1 MVDAAT
7 PATTLARQRQA
18 RVARLAGTTV
28 AGTLA
33 AIWSAWYIGVHDS
46 LLQPV
51 STGILRGSFVFAWTI
66 AGVYT
71 WWRRP
76 DSRLGPLGLGVAG
89 VFALSSL
96 NGSPSALAYTVG
108 LTVWAVYIVFL
119 AYVYLSFPADHL
131 GSRVDRRLVAG
142 LAVATVALW
151 SLILLFADRLPVG
164 GPFTDCGDRC
174 PGNALQVVDG
184 ASGFGRALA
193 SLFTVVTS
201 GALVAVAIILFLK
214 TRAPSRLRRR
224 ALEPV
229 MYLVVASVLSFLLYR
244 AVGSAA
250 PGAKTGLR
258 YLCGAVS
265 IAVPIAFLVGQIRGR
280 IFAAT
285 RVGQLV
291 TSMQDT
297 AVTPARVEALMR
309 DTLGDPTLM
318 LAFSGSENGSYVG
331 VDGRALDLSAATA
344 DHQITPIVRAGSTV
358 AVLVHDST
366 LDTDPA
372 VIEGLAASSFMLL
385 ENARLVDELRASR
398 GRIATAAEQ
407 ERLRLERDLH
417 DGAQQRL
424 MAIQIKLALLRNRI
438 SETDVAAEL
447 DEISD
452 DATAA
457 VEELRGLA
465 HGIYPTVLR
474 ERGLADG
481 LSVAAAS
488 SPLQV
493 QIVDGGIGRCDPTIE
508 AAIYFCSLEAI
519 QNATKHGGRGTRVT
533 VTLGRRD
540 GAIEVDIADDGIGFQ
555 IGTKGDG
562 IGLLSMRDRI
572 AAVGGEL
579 DVRSQPGT
587 GTTVHAFVPVG

>member
-7 PATTLARQRQA
+7 PATRLAHRRQGRVFTLAA
-18 RVARLAGTTV
+18 MTV
-28 AGTLA
+28 AATLA
-33 AIWSAWYIGVHDS
+33 AIWSAWYISEHDS

-51 STGILRGSFVFAWTI
+51 STGILRGIFVFAWAVT
-66 AGVYT
+66 GVYT

-76 DSRLGPLGLGVAG
+76 DSRLGPLGFGVAG

-96 NGSPSALAYTVG
+96 NGSPSALAYTLG
-108 LTVWAVYIVFL
+108 MTVWAFYIVYL

-131 GSRVDRRLVAG
+131 GADLDRRLFAG
-142 LAVATVALW
+142 LAIATIVLW
-151 SLILLFADRLPVG
+151 ALILLFADRLPIG
-164 GPFTDCGDRC
+164 GPFTDCSARC
-174 PGNALQVVDG
+174 PDNALQVFDS
-184 ASGFGRALA
+184 ASSLGHALA
-193 SLFTVVTS
+193 SLFTVVTTA
-201 GALVAVAIILFLK
+201 ALIGVALILFLK

-224 ALEPV
+224 TLEPV

-244 AVGSAA
+244 VVGSAS
-250 PGAKTGLR
+250 PGTKTPLR

-265 IAVPIAFLVGQIRGR
+265 IAVPVAFLVGQIRGR

-291 TSMQDT
+291 AAMQDT

-309 DTLGDPTLM
+309 DALGDPTLT
-318 LAFSGSENGSYVG
+318 LALSAPENGSYIG
-331 VDGRALDLSAATA
+331 VDGVAFDLPAATA
-344 DHQITPIVRAGSTV
+344 DQQVTPIVRAGSTV

-372 VIEGLAASSFMLL
+372 VLEGLAASSFMLL

-424 MAIQIKLALLRNRI
+424 MAIQIKLALLRDRI
-438 SETDVAAEL
+438 SEDDVASEL

-481 LSVAAAS
+481 LGVAAAS
-488 SPLQV
+488 SPLPV

-519 QNATKHGGRGTRVT
+519 QNATKHGGPGTRVT
-533 VTLGRRD
+533 VTLERRH
-540 GAIEVDIADDGIGFQ
+540 AAVEVEVVDDGVGFQ
-555 IGTKGDG
+555 TGSQADG
-562 IGLLSMRDRI
+562 IGLVSMRDRI

-579 DVRSQPGT
+579 SVRSAPGT
-587 GTTVHAFVPVG
+587 GTTVHAVVPVG

>member
-1 MVDAAT
+1 M
-7 PATTLARQRQA
+7 
-18 RVARLAGTTV
+18 LAGTTV

-33 AIWSAWYIGVHDS
+33 AIWSAWYIGAHDS

-66 AGVYT
+66 TGAYT

-96 NGSPSALAYTVG
+96 NGSPSALAYTLG
-108 LTVWAVYIVFL
+108 MTVWAVYIVYL
-119 AYVYLSFPADHL
+119 AYVYLSFPVDHL
-131 GSRVDRRLVAG
+131 GARLDRVLFRG
-142 LAVATVALW
+142 LAVGTVVLW
-151 SLILLFADRLPVG
+151 SLILVLADRLPVG
-164 GPFTDCGDRC
+164 GPFTDCSDRC
-174 PGNALQVVDG
+174 PDNALQVVDG
-184 ASGFGRALA
+184 ASGFGKALA
-193 SLFTVVTS
+193 SLFTVVTTA
-201 GALVAVAIILFLK
+201 ALVAVAIILFLK

-224 ALEPV
+224 TLEPV

-244 AVGSAA
+244 VVGSAA
-250 PGAKTGLR
+250 PGAKTALR

-291 TSMQDT
+291 ASMQDT

-309 DTLGDPTLM
+309 DTLGDPTLT
-318 LAFSGSENGSYVG
+318 LAFSASESGAYVG
-331 VDGRALDLSAATA
+331 VDGGVLDLAAATA

-358 AVLVHDST
+358 AVLVHDSK

-372 VIEGLAASSFMLL
+372 VLEGLAASSFMLL

-424 MAIQIKLALLRNRI
+424 MAIQIKLALLRDRI
-438 SETDVAAEL
+438 SEADVAGEL

-481 LSVAAAS
+481 LSVAVAS
-488 SPLQV
+488 SPLPV

-519 QNATKHGGRGTRVT
+519 QNATKHGGPGARVT

-540 GAIEVDIADDGIGFQ
+540 GAVEVDVADDGIGFQ
-555 IGTKGDG
+555 IGAKGEG

-579 DVRSQPGT
+579 DVRSEPGT
-587 GTTVHAFVPVG
+587 GTTVHAVVPVG

>member
-7 PATTLARQRQA
+7 PVTTLAHRRQA
-18 RVARLAGTTV
+18 RVATLTVTTV
-28 AGTLA
+28 AGALA
-33 AIWSAWYIGVHDS
+33 ASWSAWYVGAHDS

-89 VFALSSL
+89 TFALSSL
-96 NGSPSALAYTVG
+96 NGSPSALAYTLG
-108 LTVWAVYIVFL
+108 MTVWAVYIVYL

-131 GSRVDRRLVAG
+131 GSGLDRRLVAG
-142 LAVATVALW
+142 LAVATVVLW
-151 SLILLFADRLPVG
+151 SLILLFSDRLPVG

-174 PGNALQVVDG
+174 PDNALQVVDG
-184 ASGFGRALA
+184 ASGLGKALA
-193 SLFTVVTS
+193 SLFTVVTTA
-201 GALVAVAIILFLK
+201 ALVAVAVSLFLK

-224 ALEPV
+224 TLEPV
-229 MYLVVASVLSFLLYR
+229 MYLVVASVLTFLLYR
-244 AVGSAA
+244 VVGSAA
-250 PGAKTGLR
+250 PGAKPTLR
-258 YLCGAVS
+258 YLCGAAS

-291 TSMQDT
+291 ASMQDT
-297 AVTPARVEALMR
+297 AATPARVEALMR
-309 DTLGDPTLM
+309 DTVGDPTLT
-318 LAFSGSENGSYVG
+318 LAFPASENGAYVG
-331 VDGRALDLSAATA
+331 VDGRALDLSAGAA
-344 DHQITPIVRAGSTV
+344 EQQITPIVRAGSTV

-372 VIEGLAASSFMLL
+372 VLEGLAASSFMLL

-424 MAIQIKLALLRNRI
+424 MAIQIKLALLRDRI
-438 SETDVAAEL
+438 SEEDVASEL

-488 SPLQV
+488 SPLPV
-493 QIVDGGIGRCDPTIE
+493 QIVDDGIGRCDPTIE

-519 QNATKHGGRGTRVT
+519 QNATKHGGPGTRVT
-533 VTLGRRD
+533 VTLERRD
-540 GAIEVDIADDGIGFQ
+540 GAVQVEVADDGIGFQ
-555 IGTKGDG
+555 MGEQDDG
-562 IGLLSMRDRI
+562 IGLVSMRDRI

-579 DVRSQPGT
+579 DVRSEPGT
-587 GTTVHAFVPVG
+587 GTTVHAVVPVG

>member
-1 MVDAAT
+1 MVDVAT
-7 PATTLARQRQA
+7 PAPTLAHQRQA
-18 RVARLAGTTV
+18 RVAMLAGTAV

-33 AIWSAWYIGVHDS
+33 AIWSGWYIAAHDS

-66 AGVYT
+66 TGVYT

-96 NGSPSALAYTVG
+96 NGSPSALAYTLG
-108 LTVWAVYIVFL
+108 MTFWAAYIVYL

-131 GSRVDRRLVAG
+131 GSGLDRRLVAG
-142 LAVATVALW
+142 LAVATVVLW
-151 SLILLFADRLPVG
+151 SLILVFADRLPIG

-174 PGNALQVVDG
+174 PDNALQVVAG
-184 ASGFGRALA
+184 APGFGKALA
-193 SLFTVVTS
+193 LLFTVVTT
-201 GALVAVAIILFLK
+201 AAVVAVAIILFLK

-224 ALEPV
+224 TLEPV

-244 AVGSAA
+244 VVGSAA
-250 PGAKTGLR
+250 PGAKTALR
-258 YLCGAVS
+258 YLAGAVS

-280 IFAAT
+280 IFAST

-291 TSMQDT
+291 AAMQDT

-318 LAFSGSENGSYVG
+318 LALSVTDNGSYVG
-331 VDGRALDLSAATA
+331 VDGAPFDLPAATA
-344 DHQITPIVRAGSTV
+344 GHQLTPIVRAGSTV

-366 LDTDPA
+366 VDTDPA
-372 VIEGLAASSFMLL
+372 VLEGLAASSFMLL

-424 MAIQIKLALLRNRI
+424 MAIQIKLALLRDRI
-438 SETDVAAEL
+438 SEDDVASEL

-488 SPLQV
+488 SPLPV

-519 QNATKHGGRGTRVT
+519 QNATKHGGPGTRVT
-533 VTLGRRD
+533 VTLERRD
-540 GAIEVDIADDGIGFQ
+540 GAVEIEVADNGVGFQLGAQDDGIGL
-555 IGTKGDG
+555 I
-562 IGLLSMRDRI
+562 SMRDRI

-579 DVRSQPGT
+579 DVRSEPGT
-587 GTTVHAFVPVG
+587 GTTVHAVVPAG